1 MSKPSPVEQALFL
14 SLGAAATARERLTDF
29 VDYLIKEG
37 KSATTDRDKL
47 MKQLNVK
54 GEAEYKKMKK
64 TYENAINASLKAMDI
79 PTRKEFEALRKEV
92 KAHAIYH
99 RSKKAR
105 R

>member
-29 VDYLIKEG
+29 IDYLIKEG
-37 KSATTDRDKL
+37 KAATTDRDKL

-64 TYENAINASLKAMDI
+64 TYENAIHATLKAMDI
-79 PTRKEFEALRKEV
+79 PTRKEFEALRREV
-92 KAHAIYH
+92 KTH
-99 RSKKAR
+99 AR
-105 R
+105 RPHPKKTRR

>member
-1 MSKPSPVEQALFL
+1 MSKSSPVEQALFL

-29 VDYLIKEG
+29 IDYLIKEG
-37 KSATTDRDKL
+37 KSATPDRDKL

-64 TYENAINASLKAMDI
+64 TYESAINASLKAMDI